1 MCLLHHPVKKS
12 NSLMEASDSAQ
23 TQTNITEMEDKEQD
37 IEESSDD
44 EGGVRLT

>member
-1 MCLLHHPVKKS
+1 
-12 NSLMEASDSAQ
+12 MEASDSAQ